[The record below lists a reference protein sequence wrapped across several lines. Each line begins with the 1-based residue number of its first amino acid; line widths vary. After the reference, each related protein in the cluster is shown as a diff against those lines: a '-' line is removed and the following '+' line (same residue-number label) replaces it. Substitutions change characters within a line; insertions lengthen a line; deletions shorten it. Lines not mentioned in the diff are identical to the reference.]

1 MLIRIWATTGLAV
14 SDIEDVIEV
23 PDGLSEDEIDEK
35 AYDAVMERID
45 YGWEDVRD
53 GRKQKATTGDHA
65 QVGV

>member
-35 AYDAVMERID
+35 AYEAVMERID
-45 YGWEDVRD
+45 YGWEVVRD
-53 GRKQKATTGDHA
+53 DR
-65 QVGV
+65 